1 MSFANATLYLF
12 TTASESA
19 LKTMALYIRLTI
31 TNKLAFTPP
40 RLRQNALCNL
50 LSRISVLPS
59 YLPSAT
65 RVHSFDLNK
74 YISWFSPKSY
84 FRARPKHTV
93 V

>member
-50 LSRISVLPS
+50 LGHLSVLPS
-59 YLPSAT
+59 YIPSAT
-65 RVHSFDLNK
+65 RVQLFDLNK
-74 YISWFSPKSY
+74 YIS
-84 FRARPKHTV
+84 
-93 V
+93 